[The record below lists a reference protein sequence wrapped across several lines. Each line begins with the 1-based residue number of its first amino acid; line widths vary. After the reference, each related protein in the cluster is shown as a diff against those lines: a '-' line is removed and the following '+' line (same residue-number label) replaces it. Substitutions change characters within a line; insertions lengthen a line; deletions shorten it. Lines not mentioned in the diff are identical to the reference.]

1 MFDSPDNSTDHSEL
15 KDFESMLAQLA
26 PKPSSLC
33 EEELFYQAGFAA
45 KTGVMP
51 VSVSHQRRGS
61 GSSRLVLAFGG
72 GLSAGIAASWCLL
85 MGLGLMR
92 PTNNEGD
99 IAVVAQESHEV
110 SMEKRDESIVLDRE
124 SVADD
129 KLLEPFDWDEN
140 SIRTVIY
147 RGSRRAIWESQS
159 NESSSAEKSSDA
171 VSAEEKAQVDN
182 LNWRRQANEMW
193 LD

>member
-1 MFDSPDNSTDHSEL
+1 MFDSLDNSTDDSEL

-33 EEELFYQAGFAA
+33 EEVLFYQAGFAA
-45 KTGVMP
+45 KAGVLP
-51 VSVSHQRRGS
+51 LSVSHQRGGS
-61 GSSRLVLAFGG
+61 TSRHSVWAFGG
-72 GLSAGIAASWCLL
+72 GLSAGIAASWLL
-85 MGLGLMR
+85 LIGLGLTKPANSDR
-92 PTNNEGD
+92 D
-99 IAVVAQESHEV
+99 VVVVAQESPEV
-110 SMEKRDESIVLDRE
+110 SAEKPDESIALDRE

-129 KLLEPFDWDEN
+129 RRLEPFDWDEN

-159 NESSSAEKSSDA
+159 KESSSAEKLSDA
-171 VSAEEKAQVDN
+171 ASAEEKTQIDN
-182 LNWRRQANEMW
+182 LNWRRQAEEMW